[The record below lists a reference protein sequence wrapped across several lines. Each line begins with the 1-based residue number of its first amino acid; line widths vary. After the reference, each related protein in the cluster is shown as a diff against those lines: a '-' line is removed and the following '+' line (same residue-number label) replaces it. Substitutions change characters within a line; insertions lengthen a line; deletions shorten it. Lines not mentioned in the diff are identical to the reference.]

1 MGEMRQLFPKD
12 KLDLL
17 EDNFEQ
23 SASERQSTR
32 EHDREITS
40 SSSTIEVQ
48 SLGRQFKIKAGMS
61 KDEQAKLMQFV
72 LDCGGILKT
81 LSTTHDINMKN
92 NVFLRDLFSLTF
104 DHKKECHDIS
114 NALVSLSSK
123 IKAIH

>member
-1 MGEMRQLFPKD
+1 MSEMRQLFPKD
-12 KLDLL
+12 KIELL
-17 EDNFEQ
+17 EENFDQ
-23 SASERQSTR
+23 SAPEKQSSKEPEREVS
-32 EHDREITS
+32 S

-48 SLGRQFKIKAGMS
+48 SLGKQFKIKTGLNREE
-61 KDEQAKLMQFV
+61 KAKLMQFV